1 MMDVKVKVYTKDKAP
16 AFNQNR
22 PGVAKVDVYP
32 FTEDGDKIIKRCTN
46 LFYGQRMED
55 EAFYERVN
63 GPDKAPLGTVGILF
77 TGGMDSTLLAVRALR
92 EGKHVL
98 PIINLFN
105 CDCKQ
110 YNLLTAVVWHEL
122 REKYG
127 YLMLRPCFCLKN
139 VQCDVIPHY
148 FSGMF
153 QQPINM
159 FSLGYIPEPT
169 LENLSSIQAGFVK
182 GDDAIPYIPE
192 MRRLYKS
199 VWKLSHGT
207 KHPGHPSIPLTPLLF
222 PLQDTEKA
230 DIRKELESYGDE
242 HCTFSCE
249 DPRIDMIAWEDGY
262 GIIRIVECCYCHSCG
277 RKKEYEHPFKVMDIG
292 FRHDGSIGKKE

>member
-1 MMDVKVKVYTKDKAP
+1 MIVLNGVKLKVYTRENAP
-16 AFNQNR
+16 VVKHKR
-22 PGVAKVDVYP
+22 PGVKEIELYP
-32 FTEDGDKIIKRCTN
+32 GTEAGDEIIKSYTD
-46 LFYGQRMED
+46 LFYGGRMEYD
-55 EAFYERVN
+55 GMTV
-63 GPDKAPLGTVGILF
+63 PDKVPSGTVGILF

-98 PIINLFN
+98 PIVNLFN
-105 CDCKQ
+105 CDNKQ
-110 YNLLTAVVWHEL
+110 FNLLTAVVWREL

-127 YLMLRPCFCLKN
+127 NLMLRPCFCLKN
-139 VQCDVIPHY
+139 VHCDVVPHY

-182 GDDAIPYIPE
+182 GDDAIPYIPY
-192 MRRLYKS
+192 MRMLYKS
-199 VWKLSHGT
+199 VWKMSHAV
-207 KHPGHPSIPLTPLLF
+207 KHPGHKNIPFTPLLF

-242 HCTFSCE
+242 RCTFSCE
-249 DPRIDMIAWEDGY
+249 DPKIGMVAWEDGY
-262 GIIRIVECCYCHSCG
+262 GIIRIAECCYCHSCG

>member
-1 MMDVKVKVYTKDKAP
+1 MIDVKVKVYAKDKAP

-32 FTEDGDKIIKRCTN
+32 FTEDGDKIIKRCTD
-46 LFYGQRMED
+46 LFYGKPMAD
-55 EAFYERVN
+55 DAFYGRVN
-63 GPDKAPLGTVGILF
+63 GPDKVPSGTVGILF

-92 EGKHVL
+92 EEKHVL
-98 PIINLFN
+98 PIVNLFN

-110 YNLLTAVVWHEL
+110 YNLLTAVVWHVL

-127 YLMLRPCFCLKN
+127 NRMLRPCFCLKN
-139 VQCDVIPHY
+139 VQCDVVPQY
-148 FSGMF
+148 FYGMF

-159 FSLGYIPEPT
+159 FSLGYIPEPI

-199 VWKLSHGT
+199 VWKLSHAV
-207 KHPGHPSIPLTPLLF
+207 KHPGQSSIPFTPLLF

-242 HCTFSCE
+242 HYTFSCE
-249 DPRIDMIAWEDGY
+249 NPRVDMIAWEDGY
-262 GIIRIVECCYCHSCG
+262 GIIRISECCRCHSCD
-277 RKKEYEHPFKVMDIG
+277 RKEAYEHPAKVMDIG
-292 FRHDGSIGKKE
+292 FRHDGSIVKKK

>member
-16 AFNQNR
+16 DFNRER
-22 PGVAKVDVYP
+22 PGVAEVDIYP
-32 FTEDGDKIIKRCTN
+32 GTVDGDKIIERCTN
-46 LFYGQRMED
+46 LFYGRRLED
-55 EAFYERVN
+55 ADFYERVN
-63 GPDKAPLGTVGILF
+63 GPDKVPSGTVGILF
-77 TGGMDSTLLAVRALR
+77 TGGMDSTLLAVRAIR
-92 EGKHVL
+92 EGKRVL

-105 CDCKQ
+105 CEVKQ

-127 YLMLRPCFCLKN
+127 NLILRPCFCLKN
-139 VQCDVIPHY
+139 VTCDVIPHY

-159 FSLGYIPEPT
+159 FSLGYIPEPI

-207 KHPGHPSIPLTPLLF
+207 RHPGHPSLPLTPLLF
-222 PLQDTEKA
+222 PLKDTEKA

-242 HCTFSCE
+242 RCTFSCE

-262 GIIRIVECCYCHSCG
+262 GIIRIRECCQCHSCG
-277 RKKEYEHPFKVMDIG
+277 RKEEYEHPFKIMDIG

>member
-1 MMDVKVKVYTKDKAP
+1 MNVKVKVYTKDKAP

-22 PGVAKVDVYP
+22 PGVFKVDVYP
-32 FTEDGDKIIKRCTN
+32 GNEEGDKIIKRCTD
-46 LFYGQRMED
+46 LFYCGQMED
-55 EAFYERVN
+55 DAFYERVN
-63 GPDKAPLGTVGILF
+63 GPDKVPSGTVGILF

-98 PIINLFN
+98 PIVNLFN
-105 CDCKQ
+105 CDFKQ
-110 YNLLTAVVWHEL
+110 FNLLTAVAWHEL

-127 YLMLRPCFCLKN
+127 CLMRRPCFCLKN
-139 VQCDVIPHY
+139 VQSDVIPHY
-148 FSGMF
+148 YSGLF

-169 LENLSSIQAGFVK
+169 LKNLSSIQAGFVK
-182 GDDAIPYIPE
+182 GDDAIPYIRD

-199 VWKLSHGT
+199 VWKLSHAV
-207 KHPGHPSIPLTPLLF
+207 KHPGHGSIPFTPLLF

-242 HCTFSCE
+242 RYTFSCE
-249 DPRIDMIAWEDGY
+249 EPSIDMVVWEDGY
-262 GIIRIVECCYCHSCG
+262 GIIRISECCQCHSCG

-292 FRHDGSIGKKE
+292 FRHDGSIEKKK

>member
-1 MMDVKVKVYTKDKAP
+1 MMDVKLKVYTKDKAP

-22 PGVAKVDVYP
+22 PGVAEVDVYP
-32 FTEDGDKIIKRCTN
+32 GTEDGDKIIKRCTD
-46 LFYGQRMED
+46 LFYGGRIEYDGMN
-55 EAFYERVN
+55 V
-63 GPDKAPLGTVGILF
+63 PDKVPSGTVGILF

-98 PIINLFN
+98 PIVNLFN
-105 CDCKQ
+105 CDNMQ
-110 YNLLTAVVWHEL
+110 YNLLTAVVWREL

-127 YLMLRPCFCLKN
+127 TLMLRPCFCLKN
-139 VQCDVIPHY
+139 VHCDVVPHY

-199 VWKLSHGT
+199 VWKLSHAS
-207 KHPGHPSIPLTPLLF
+207 KHPGHTGIPLTPLLF

-242 HCTFSCE
+242 RCTFSCE
-249 DPRIDMIAWEDGY
+249 DPKIGMVAWEDGY
-262 GIIRIVECCYCHSCG
+262 GIIRIAECCYCHSCG

>member
-1 MMDVKVKVYTKDKAP
+1 MDIKVKVYTQDKAP

-32 FTEDGDKIIKRCTN
+32 FAEDGDEIIKRCTN
-46 LFYGQRMED
+46 LFYGQGMED
-55 EAFYERVN
+55 DAFYERVN
-63 GPDKAPLGTVGILF
+63 GLDKAPLGTVGILF

-139 VQCDVIPHY
+139 VQCDVVPHY

-182 GDDAIPYIPE
+182 GDDAIPYIRD
-192 MRRLYKS
+192 MRRL
-199 VWKLSHGT
+199 
-207 KHPGHPSIPLTPLLF
+207 
-222 PLQDTEKA
+222 
-230 DIRKELESYGDE
+230 
-242 HCTFSCE
+242 
-249 DPRIDMIAWEDGY
+249 
-262 GIIRIVECCYCHSCG
+262 
-277 RKKEYEHPFKVMDIG
+277 
-292 FRHDGSIGKKE
+292 